1 MNFFFKYKTYTSFEP
16 HLLYKQEM
24 LQWMLYFFLIFFL
37 FQWNTEVVNNQQFF
51 FLLILTKK
59 KKGKPA
65 SPDDGKKSQ
74 LFWSGTE
81 HGRGSDIGFEAH
93 TRSVQTTTFRVVVNL

>member
-1 MNFFFKYKTYTSFEP
+1 
-16 HLLYKQEM
+16 M

-51 FLLILTKK
+51 FPVNTDKEK
-59 KKGKPA
+59 QKKGKPA

-81 HGRGSDIGFEAH
+81 RGRGSDVGFEAH
-93 TRSVQTTTFRVVVNL
+93 TRSVRTTTFRVVVNL